1 MHVCG
6 NMEKNFE
13 LHNFQLDVL
22 PHYWMIHTVDMCT

>member
-1 MHVCG
+1 MCG

-22 PHYWMIHTVDMCT
+22 LHHLMINTVDMCT